1 MTEPHVQAR
10 ATSPGGLDGLARAV
24 LLATAVGPAAAV
36 GTAAAVAM
44 VYAYYNDPWRP
55 LAHVLAP
62 WAVLAVAV
70 AFRRP
75 LLPAVAAGVASLAA
89 AVVTFYV
96 GLKVGHDIRW
106 ADSGSVMGID
116 WDRIRLWLV
125 LACLA
130 GGVFGLLGATAAR
143 RDWRGAAATA
153 ALLGLLLG
161 EAYRRSADWGRRGG
175 RVRRGRGRAGVRRGD
190 PGQPPSAAHPGPDR
204 RRRSDRPGGGL
215 RSGPPRTTAG
225 RRPLAVA
232 TKDVVDSRRGGLIAK
247 ETSGRSGG
255 A

>member
-1 MTEPHVQAR
+1 MTEPRVQ
-10 ATSPGGLDGLARAV
+10 TETTGLGGLTELTRAV
-24 LLATAVGPAAAV
+24 LLATVA
-36 GTAAAVAM
+36 GTAMAVAA

-75 LLPAVAAGVASLAA
+75 LLPAVAASVASLAS

-106 ADSGSVMGID
+106 AGSGSVMSID
-116 WDRIRLWLV
+116 WDRIQLWLV

-143 RDWRGAAATA
+143 RDWRGAAAIA

-161 EAYRRSADWGRRGG
+161 EAYRRSSDWGLDVAVAVDVVAAVLVFAVAT
-175 RVRRGRGRAGVRRGD
+175 RVN
-190 PGQPPSAAHPGPDR
+190 
-204 RRRSDRPGGGL
+204 
-215 RSGPPRTTAG
+215 
-225 RRPLAVA
+225 RRPLLTLALTAVA
-232 TKDVVDSRRGGLIAK
+232 AVVGFVVVSAPDVLELLPVA
-247 ETSGRSGG
+247 GR
-255 A
+255 